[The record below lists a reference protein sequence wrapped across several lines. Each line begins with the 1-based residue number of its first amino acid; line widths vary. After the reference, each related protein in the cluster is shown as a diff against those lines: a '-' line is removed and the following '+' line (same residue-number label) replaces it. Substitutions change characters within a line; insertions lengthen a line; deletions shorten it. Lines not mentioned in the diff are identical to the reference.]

1 MATRRNNP
9 TQALTTSLV
18 PSRLPVAPTVLAE
31 IGLDAGTWA
40 VLADSIF
47 PNAKTPEGVILAVR
61 YCQARGLDVMKR
73 PVHVVSMWSTALGRY
88 VETVWPGIAE
98 VQITAART
106 GLWAGLDSPRF
117 GPELT
122 KTFTGTVKRDDKWTD
137 IAITVT
143 FPEWAETTVY
153 RMVNGVRC
161 PFSEMVFW
169 EETYARQGRAEV
181 PNEMWQ
187 KRPKGQLLK
196 CAKAASL
203 RAAFPEEA
211 GYTAEEM
218 EGKAIEGHAPVDGA
232 VIEGEVV
239 TAQPTTIQPRVTPTV
254 ADTASVDTA
263 RANGIDETPVSET
276 APPDPAQR
284 DAVIDAQV
292 AKQVAMLVERACKVG
307 AWGQAE
313 DYARARFNGAHL
325 AYALAE
331 LEQAAALSVVSRKEQ
346 AAEAPVAEAA

>member
-1 MATRRNNP
+1 MATRRSSP
-9 TQALTTSLV
+9 TQALTSSLV

-122 KTFTGTVKRDDKWTD
+122 KTFTGTVKRDDKWTEV
-137 IAITVT
+137 AVTVT

-218 EGKAIEGHAPVDGA
+218 EGKAIEGHAPVDGT

-239 TAQPTTIQPRVTPTV
+239 ATAHPSTG
-254 ADTASVDTA
+254 ASSDTATPRPV
-263 RANGIDETPVSET
+263 DETSVSAT
-276 APPDPAQR
+276 APTDPVHR

-325 AYALAE
+325 TYALAE
-331 LEQAAALSVVSRKEQ
+331 LERAAALSVVTRKGQ
-346 AAEAPVAEAA
+346 AADAPVAEAA

>member
-1 MATRRNNP
+1 MATRRSSP
-9 TQALTTSLV
+9 TQALTSSLV
-18 PSRLPVAPTVLAE
+18 PSRLPVAPSVLAE

-122 KTFTGTVKRDDKWTD
+122 KTFTGTVKRDDKWTEV
-137 IAITVT
+137 AVTVT

-218 EGKAIEGHAPVDGA
+218 EGKAIEGHAPVDAA
-232 VIEGEVV
+232 VIEGDVV
-239 TAQPTTIQPRVTPTV
+239 TAQPTTKEPS
-254 ADTASVDTA
+254 DTAAPSPV
-263 RANGIDETPVSET
+263 DETAVSET
-276 APPDPAQR
+276 APTDPAQR

-292 AKQVAMLVERACKVG
+292 AKQVATLVERACKVG

-331 LEQAAALSVVSRKEQ
+331 LEQAAALSVLANAKAAQ
-346 AAEAPVAEAA
+346 AKTAEAPVAEAA

>member
-1 MATRRNNP
+1 MATRRSSP
-9 TQALTTSLV
+9 TQALTSSLV
-18 PSRLPVAPTVLAE
+18 PSRLPVAPTVLSE

-73 PVHVVSMWSTALGRY
+73 PVHIVSMWSTALGRY

-122 KTFTGTVKRDDKWTD
+122 KTFTGTVKRDDKWTEV
-137 IAITVT
+137 AVTVT

-218 EGKAIEGHAPVDGA
+218 EGKAIEGHAPVDAA
-232 VIEGEVV
+232 VIEGEIV
-239 TAQPTTIQPRVTPTV
+239 TAQPTTKAPSNTATPSPV
-254 ADTASVDTA
+254 
-263 RANGIDETPVSET
+263 DETSVSAT
-276 APPDPAQR
+276 APADPAQR

-292 AKQVAMLVERACKVG
+292 AKQVATLVERACKVG

-331 LEQAAALSVVSRKEQ
+331 LEQAAALSVVTRK
-346 AAEAPVAEAA
+346 AKTAEAPVAEAA

>member
-1 MATRRNNP
+1 MATRRSSTTP
-9 TQALTTSLV
+9 ALTSSLV
-18 PSRLPVAPTVLAE
+18 PSRLPVAPSVLAE

-122 KTFTGTVKRDDKWTD
+122 KTFTGTVKRDDKWTEV
-137 IAITVT
+137 AVTVT

-218 EGKAIEGHAPVDGA
+218 EGKAIEGHAPVDAA
-232 VIEGEVV
+232 VVEGEIV
-239 TAQPTTIQPRVTPTV
+239 TAQPTTKEPS
-254 ADTASVDTA
+254 DTAPPSPV
-263 RANGIDETPVSET
+263 DETSVSET
-276 APPDPAQR
+276 APADPAQR

-292 AKQVAMLVERACKVG
+292 AKQVATLVERACKVG

-331 LEQAAALSVVSRKEQ
+331 LEQAAALSVATRKEQ

>member
-1 MATRRNNP
+1 MATRRNSP

-18 PSRLPVAPTVLAE
+18 PSRLPVAPSVLAE

-137 IAITVT
+137 IAVTVT

-218 EGKAIEGHAPVDGA
+218 EGKAIEGHAPVDAA
-232 VIEGEVV
+232 VIEGEIV
-239 TAQPTTIQPRVTPTV
+239 TAQPTTKEPS
-254 ADTASVDTA
+254 DTATPSPV
-263 RANGIDETPVSET
+263 DETSVSET
-276 APPDPAQR
+276 TPTDPAQR

-292 AKQVAMLVERACKVG
+292 AKQVATLVERACKVG

-331 LEQAAALSVVSRKEQ
+331 LEQAAALSVVTRK
-346 AAEAPVAEAA
+346 AKTAEAPVAEAA

>member
-1 MATRRNNP
+1 
-9 TQALTTSLV
+9 
-18 PSRLPVAPTVLAE
+18 
-31 IGLDAGTWA
+31 
-40 VLADSIF
+40 
-47 PNAKTPEGVILAVR
+47 
-61 YCQARGLDVMKR
+61 
-73 PVHVVSMWSTALGRY
+73 
-88 VETVWPGIAE
+88 
-98 VQITAART
+98 
-106 GLWAGLDSPRF
+106 
-117 GPELT
+117 
-122 KTFTGTVKRDDKWTD
+122 
-137 IAITVT
+137 
-143 FPEWAETTVY
+143 
-153 RMVNGVRC
+153 
-161 PFSEMVFW
+161 MVFW
-169 EETYARQGRAEV
+169 EETYARQWRAEV

-239 TAQPTTIQPRVTPTV
+239 ATAHPTTGAPS
-254 ADTASVDTA
+254 DTATPSPV
-263 RANGIDETPVSET
+263 DETPVSET
-276 APPDPAQR
+276 APADPAQR

-331 LEQAAALSVVSRKEQ
+331 LEQAAAASVVTRKAQ
-346 AAEAPVAEAA
+346 AADAPVAEAA

>member
-1 MATRRNNP
+1 
-9 TQALTTSLV
+9 
-18 PSRLPVAPTVLAE
+18 
-31 IGLDAGTWA
+31 
-40 VLADSIF
+40 
-47 PNAKTPEGVILAVR
+47 
-61 YCQARGLDVMKR
+61 
-73 PVHVVSMWSTALGRY
+73 MWSTALGRY

-137 IAITVT
+137 IAVTVT

-232 VIEGEVV
+232 VIEGEVM
-239 TAQPTTIQPRVTPTV
+239 TAQPTTKEPS
-254 ADTASVDTA
+254 DTATPGPV
-263 RANGIDETPVSET
+263 DETSVSET
-276 APPDPAQR
+276 APADPAHR

-331 LEQAAALSVVSRKEQ
+331 LEQAAAASVVTRKAQ
-346 AAEAPVAEAA
+346 AADAPVAEAA

>member
-1 MATRRNNP
+1 MATRRSSP
-9 TQALTTSLV
+9 TQALTSSLV

-61 YCQARGLDVMKR
+61 YCQARSLDVMKR

-122 KTFTGTVKRDDKWTD
+122 KTFTGTIKRDDKWTEV
-137 IAITVT
+137 AVTVT

-218 EGKAIEGHAPVDGA
+218 EGKAIEGHAPVDAA
-232 VIEGEVV
+232 VIEGEIV
-239 TAQPTTIQPRVTPTV
+239 TAQPTTKEPS
-254 ADTASVDTA
+254 DTAAPSPA
-263 RANGIDETPVSET
+263 DETLVSAT
-276 APPDPAQR
+276 APTDPAHR

-292 AKQVAMLVERACKVG
+292 AKQVATLVERACKVG

-331 LEQAAALSVVSRKEQ
+331 LEQAAALSVVTRK
-346 AAEAPVAEAA
+346 AKTAEAPVAEAA

>member
-1 MATRRNNP
+1 MATRRSSP

-18 PSRLPVAPTVLAE
+18 PSRLPVAPSVLAE

-137 IAITVT
+137 IAVTVT

-239 TAQPTTIQPRVTPTV
+239 ATAHPSTG
-254 ADTASVDTA
+254 ASSDTAKPSPV
-263 RANGIDETPVSET
+263 DETSVSEA
-276 APPDPAQR
+276 APADPAQR

-331 LEQAAALSVVSRKEQ
+331 LEQAAALSVVTRKEQ
-346 AAEAPVAEAA
+346 AADAPVAEAA

>member
-1 MATRRNNP
+1 MATRRSSS
-9 TQALTTSLV
+9 TQALTSSLV
-18 PSRLPVAPTVLAE
+18 PSRLPVAPSVLAE

-122 KTFTGTVKRDDKWTD
+122 KTFTGTVKRDDKWTEV
-137 IAITVT
+137 AVTVT

-218 EGKAIEGHAPVDGA
+218 EGKAIEGHAPVDVA
-232 VIEGEVV
+232 VIEGEIV
-239 TAQPTTIQPRVTPTV
+239 TAQPTKKEPS
-254 ADTASVDTA
+254 DTATPSPV
-263 RANGIDETPVSET
+263 DETSVSET
-276 APPDPAQR
+276 APANPAQR

-292 AKQVAMLVERACKVG
+292 AKQVATLVERACKVG

-331 LEQAAALSVVSRKEQ
+331 LEQAAALSVVTRKAKT
-346 AAEAPVAEAA
+346 AAAPVAEAA

>member
-1 MATRRNNP
+1 MATRRSNP
-9 TQALTTSLV
+9 THALTTSLV

-122 KTFTGTVKRDDKWTD
+122 KTFTGTVKRDNQWTEV
-137 IAITVT
+137 AVTVT

-218 EGKAIEGHAPVDGA
+218 EGKAIEGHAPVDAA

-239 TAQPTTIQPRVTPTV
+239 TAQPTTKEPS
-254 ADTASVDTA
+254 DTATPSPV
-263 RANGIDETPVSET
+263 DETSVSET
-276 APPDPAQR
+276 TPTDPAQR

-292 AKQVAMLVERACKVG
+292 AKQVATLVERACKVG

-331 LEQAAALSVVSRKEQ
+331 LEQAAALSVVTKK
-346 AAEAPVAEAA
+346 AKTAEAPVAEAA

>member
-1 MATRRNNP
+1 MATRRSSP
-9 TQALTTSLV
+9 TQALTSSLV

-117 GPELT
+117 GAELT
-122 KTFTGTVKRDDKWTD
+122 KTFTGTVKRDDKWTEV
-137 IAITVT
+137 AVTVT

-218 EGKAIEGHAPVDGA
+218 EGKAIEGHAPVDAA

-239 TAQPTTIQPRVTPTV
+239 TAQPTTKKPSDMAAPSPV
-254 ADTASVDTA
+254 
-263 RANGIDETPVSET
+263 DETAVSET
-276 APPDPAQR
+276 APTDPAQR

-292 AKQVAMLVERACKVG
+292 AKQVATLVERACKVG

-331 LEQAAALSVVSRKEQ
+331 LEQAAALSVVTRK
-346 AAEAPVAEAA
+346 AKTAEAPVAEAA

>member
-1 MATRRNNP
+1 MATRRSSP

-122 KTFTGTVKRDDKWTD
+122 KTFTGTVKRDDKWTEV
-137 IAITVT
+137 AVTVT

-218 EGKAIEGHAPVDGA
+218 EGKAIEGHAPVDAA

-239 TAQPTTIQPRVTPTV
+239 ATAHPTTGEPSDITTP
-254 ADTASVDTA
+254 SP
-263 RANGIDETPVSET
+263 IDEMPVSET
-276 APPDPAQR
+276 ASADPAQR

-292 AKQVAMLVERACKVG
+292 AKQVATLVERACKVG

-331 LEQAAALSVVSRKEQ
+331 LEQAAALSVVTRKGKT
-346 AAEAPVAEAA
+346 AEAPVAEAA

>member
-1 MATRRNNP
+1 MATRRSSP

-122 KTFTGTVKRDDKWTD
+122 KTFTGTVKRDDKWTEV
-137 IAITVT
+137 AVTVT

-169 EETYARQGRAEV
+169 EETYARQGRAEL

-218 EGKAIEGHAPVDGA
+218 EGKAIEGHAPVDAA

-239 TAQPTTIQPRVTPTV
+239 TAQPTTKEPS
-254 ADTASVDTA
+254 DTATPSPV
-263 RANGIDETPVSET
+263 DETSVSET
-276 APPDPAQR
+276 TPTDPAQR

-292 AKQVAMLVERACKVG
+292 AKQVATLVERACKVG

-331 LEQAAALSVVSRKEQ
+331 LEQAAALSVVTKK
-346 AAEAPVAEAA
+346 AKTAEAPVAEAA

>member
-1 MATRRNNP
+1 MATRRSSP

-122 KTFTGTVKRDDKWTD
+122 KTFTGTVKRDDKWTEV
-137 IAITVT
+137 AVTVT

-239 TAQPTTIQPRVTPTV
+239 ATAHPSTG
-254 ADTASVDTA
+254 ASSDKAKPSPV
-263 RANGIDETPVSET
+263 DETSVSET
-276 APPDPAQR
+276 APPDPAHR

-331 LEQAAALSVVSRKEQ
+331 LEQAAALSVATRKER

>member
-1 MATRRNNP
+1 MATRRSSP
-9 TQALTTSLV
+9 TQALTSSLV
-18 PSRLPVAPTVLAE
+18 PSRLPVAPTVLSE

-122 KTFTGTVKRDDKWTD
+122 KTFTGTVKRDDKWTEV
-137 IAITVT
+137 AVTVT

-169 EETYARQGRAEV
+169 EETYARQGRAEL

-218 EGKAIEGHAPVDGA
+218 EGKAIEGHAPVDAA
-232 VIEGEVV
+232 VIEGEIV
-239 TAQPTTIQPRVTPTV
+239 TAQPTTKEPS
-254 ADTASVDTA
+254 DTTA
-263 RANGIDETPVSET
+263 PSPVDETSVSAT
-276 APPDPAQR
+276 APADPAQR

-292 AKQVAMLVERACKVG
+292 AKQVATLVERACKVG

-331 LEQAAALSVVSRKEQ
+331 LEQAAALSVVTRK
-346 AAEAPVAEAA
+346 AKTAEAPVAEAA

>member
-1 MATRRNNP
+1 
-9 TQALTTSLV
+9 
-18 PSRLPVAPTVLAE
+18 
-31 IGLDAGTWA
+31 
-40 VLADSIF
+40 
-47 PNAKTPEGVILAVR
+47 
-61 YCQARGLDVMKR
+61 
-73 PVHVVSMWSTALGRY
+73 
-88 VETVWPGIAE
+88 
-98 VQITAART
+98 
-106 GLWAGLDSPRF
+106 
-117 GPELT
+117 
-122 KTFTGTVKRDDKWTD
+122 
-137 IAITVT
+137 
-143 FPEWAETTVY
+143 
-153 RMVNGVRC
+153 
-161 PFSEMVFW
+161 MVFW
-169 EETYARQGRAEV
+169 EETYARQWRAEV

-232 VIEGEVV
+232 VIEGEVM
-239 TAQPTTIQPRVTPTV
+239 TAQPTTKEPS
-254 ADTASVDTA
+254 DTATPGPV
-263 RANGIDETPVSET
+263 DETSVSET
-276 APPDPAQR
+276 APADPAHR

-331 LEQAAALSVVSRKEQ
+331 LEQAAALSVLANTKAAQ
-346 AAEAPVAEAA
+346 AKTADAPVAEAA